1 MLRIIALLL
10 VFFFS
15 FTVFADDADD
25 VTETQEVEAETQA
38 VEAETQ
44 EVEAVDEVK
53 EVEKVESE
61 EVEETDSD
69 EMKNDSET
77 EKIKPVLVEEKSD
90 KKEEKNSALMKVSDG
105 KPLKYFE
112 LYGYFAFANKFTYNM
127 SLNGNNPYLMNR
139 NTIRSADTYDDA
151 DGEYKLDAPSKE
163 NVLSWAWLKLHLEP
177 VINVAETLEIHT
189 KMSIFGNT
197 ALGADNFEADKK
209 SNGLMRDAQ
218 LSTSADIVF
227 EGLWGSV
234 DTPIGE
240 LKAGRMPFHWG
251 LGLLYNDGNRIN
263 HQSTGNYLDRIQLTI
278 PVAGFKIIPAF
289 DIASTGLLDKYHDY
303 FIDSSQKD
311 DGYNISAMFM
321 MNEDD
326 PQILE
331 NKLLNEQTVVE
342 FGAMVM
348 FSWKGK
354 GSGEWKDDT
363 ATIEETDDRY
373 IDNSKTYA
381 FTNQDAQLWKIDGWF
396 NLHHKNFS
404 LKTELA
410 FITGTMGKMLL
421 DDGKTEKDIK
431 AEMVG
436 VAMEMEYRAIP
447 KKFHLSLF
455 TGLASPDDA
464 DLVQADTWGNPGNSV
479 NNSSVNTDS
488 KVQNYRFNKDY
499 DFNSVLWNQ
508 FLGRFSAGYY
518 ASLFGTYYII
528 DELKIDLGVTYS
540 MALQEN
546 NSLGGRGL
554 PSAIEPFIGID
565 YANKSGLRGG
575 ARYQLGVPFS
585 GLEIEDG
592 NGDIRKAELFHY
604 LNVYLGIVF

>member
-1 MLRIIALLL
+1 
-10 VFFFS
+10 
-15 FTVFADDADD
+15 
-25 VTETQEVEAETQA
+25 
-38 VEAETQ
+38 
-44 EVEAVDEVK
+44 
-53 EVEKVESE
+53 
-61 EVEETDSD
+61 
-69 EMKNDSET
+69 
-77 EKIKPVLVEEKSD
+77 
-90 KKEEKNSALMKVSDG
+90 
-105 KPLKYFE
+105 
-112 LYGYFAFANKFTYNM
+112 
-127 SLNGNNPYLMNR
+127 
-139 NTIRSADTYDDA
+139 
-151 DGEYKLDAPSKE
+151 
-163 NVLSWAWLKLHLEP
+163 
-177 VINVAETLEIHT
+177 
-189 KMSIFGNT
+189 
-197 ALGADNFEADKK
+197 
-209 SNGLMRDAQ
+209 
-218 LSTSADIVF
+218 
-227 EGLWGSV
+227 
-234 DTPIGE
+234 
-240 LKAGRMPFHWG
+240 
-251 LGLLYNDGNRIN
+251 
-263 HQSTGNYLDRIQLTI
+263 
-278 PVAGFKIIPAF
+278 
-289 DIASTGLLDKYHDY
+289 
-303 FIDSSQKD
+303 
-311 DGYNISAMFM
+311 M

-354 GSGEWKDDT
+354 GSGQWKDDT
-363 ATIEETDDRY
+363 ATIEETNDKY

-396 NLHHKNFS
+396 NLHHRNFS

-421 DDGKTEKDIK
+421 DDGKSEKDVK

-528 DELKIDLGVTYS
+528 DELKIDLGATYS

-554 PSAIEPFIGID
+554 PSAIEPFVGID

-575 ARYQLGVPFS
+575 ARYQLGIPFS
-585 GLEIEDG
+585 GLEVEEAD
-592 NGDIRKAELFHY
+592 GDISQAGLFHY